1 MDFGELFSSL
11 LDARQDDGRV
21 TDEMLDIILNKE
33 KYEKELTRL
42 YLEEMFGEYNLL
54 VDKIKSVPCK
64 VLRNGEGLH
73 KIIWEV

>member
-11 LDARQDDGRV
+11 LSARQDDGRV
-21 TDEMLDIILNKE
+21 TDEILDMILNKE

-42 YLEEMFGEYNLL
+42 YLEEMYGEYNLL
-54 VDKIKSVPCK
+54 VEKIKSIPCK

-73 KIIWEV
+73 KIVLEV

>member
-11 LDARQDDGRV
+11 LGARQNDGRV

-33 KYEKELTRL
+33 RHEKELTRL

-73 KIIWEV
+73 KIIWEM

>member
-11 LDARQDDGRV
+11 LGVRQDDGRV

-42 YLEEMFGEYNLL
+42 YLEEMSGEYNLL

-73 KIIWEV
+73 KIIWEM

>member
-1 MDFGELFSSL
+1 M
-11 LDARQDDGRV
+11 
-21 TDEMLDIILNKE
+21 NKE

-73 KIIWEV
+73 KIIWEA